1 MRVAKGKNDG
11 VRLGRGGEEGRNPRT
26 KARLKAA
33 TYTEKPIH
41 ASAIAARV
49 GRVVSVSSTEGGGGG
64 GAGGAGGGG
73 APRPG

>member
-1 MRVAKGKNDG
+1 MSSQGEERRSEAGA
-11 VRLGRGGEEGRNPRT
+11 GGEEGRNPRT